1 MAAKLVLCQKLLNE
15 MIKHEDAWPFL
26 EPVDITEV
34 NITLNCGC
42 ILVRGLEIAQRCVNG
57 NNGSLILYIP

>member
-1 MAAKLVLCQKLLNE
+1 

-57 NNGSLILYIP
+57 NNGSLILYTP